1 MKNAQDIMTTPV
13 ITVTS
18 SVDIKDLAR
27 LLTSKSIS
35 GVPVVDDSGLLL
47 GIVTETDLLFTEKPL
62 HIPTFFTLLDSVL
75 FFENPFKMDKELKSK
90 TADFEQRK
98 LIMSEQKRVEASKE
112 LTALENEIAKYRS
125 QKFGVN
131 GELFKSQEEVM
142 KPVQNR
148 VFTVIKEVAED
159 EELDFVFDRSGDILF
174 LYAKE
179 EYDITNAV
187 LEKLK

>member
-1 MKNAQDIMTTPV
+1 MK
-13 ITVTS
+13 
-18 SVDIKDLAR
+18 KLA
-27 LLTSKSIS
+27 LIIS
-35 GVPVVDDSGLLL
+35 LLL
-47 GIVTETDLLFTEKPL
+47 YTQIQAQLKIGYVDSDTILKQMPDAVDAQKRLDALIAEWKEELLKM
-62 HIPTFFTLLDSVL
+62 
-75 FFENPFKMDKELKSK
+75 ENELKTK
-90 TADFEQRK
+90 TDDFEKRK
-98 LIMSEQKRVEASKE
+98 LIMSESKRVEATKE
-112 LTALENEIAKYRS
+112 LTTLEAEITKYRS

-148 VFTVIKEVAED
+148 IFNIIKEVAED

-179 EYDITNAV
+179 EYDITNIV

>member
-1 MKNAQDIMTTPV
+1 MK
-13 ITVTS
+13 
-18 SVDIKDLAR
+18 KLA
-27 LLTSKSIS
+27 LII
-35 GVPVVDDSGLLL
+35 GF
-47 GIVTETDLLFTEKPL
+47 LLFTQVQAQLKIGYVDSDTILKQMPDAVDAQKRLDAIIAEWKEE
-62 HIPTFFTLLDSVL
+62 LLKM
-75 FFENPFKMDKELKSK
+75 ENELKSK
-90 TADFEQRK
+90 TNDFEEKK

-112 LTALENEIAKYRS
+112 LSALEAEISKYRT

-148 VFTVIKEVAED
+148 IFNVIKEVAED
-159 EELDFVFDRSGDILF
+159 EDLDFVFDRSGDILF

-179 EYDITNAV
+179 EYDITNTV

>member
-1 MKNAQDIMTTPV
+1 MK
-13 ITVTS
+13 
-18 SVDIKDLAR
+18 KLA
-27 LLTSKSIS
+27 LIIS
-35 GVPVVDDSGLLL
+35 L
-47 GIVTETDLLFTEKPL
+47 LLFTHVQAQLKIGYVDSDTILKQLPDAVDAQKR
-62 HIPTFFTLLDSVL
+62 LDAL
-75 FFENPFKMDKELKSK
+75 IAEWKEELKKMESELKSK
-90 TADFEQRK
+90 TDDFEERK
-98 LIMSEQKRVEASKE
+98 LIMSEQKRVEAAKE
-112 LTALENEIAKYRS
+112 LTTLDSEITKYRT
-125 QKFGVN
+125 QKFGVK

-148 VFTVIKEVAED
+148 IFNVIKEVAED